1 MLNERQ
7 RKIVEFL
14 KRTPDFVTMRYLV
27 LSFRSILRRGRV
39 ATLKRWI
46 KEAGNAGIAAISR
59 FVGQLKRD
67 QRAVEN
73 AVAYGW
79 SNGPVEGHIN
89 RLKAVKRQMYGR
101 AGFELL
107 RSRILPLAA

>member
-1 MLNERQ
+1 MRQ

-14 KRTPDFVTMRYLV
+14 KRIPDFVTMRHLV

-39 ATLKRWI
+39 ATLRRWI
-46 KEAGNAGIAAISR
+46 RDAENAGIAAVSR
-59 FVGQLKRD
+59 FVWQLKKD
-67 QRAVEN
+67 QAAGEN
-73 AVAYGW
+73 AVAYDW

-107 RSRILPLAA
+107 RSRVLPWQLK